1 MTESEEQV
9 GVGKGE
15 EEATVG
21 GGGGGLGSSGTAAA
35 AKRNMTKLKVAFNSM
50 IADQDEQLK
59 ISAKILTEDMKTFSQ
74 FAKNKVYIHM
84 KVCIRYLQ
92 DFPSHFRCSHFA
104 NDLRLII
111 SMLLCVDCVYTLER
125 TFRFIR
131 LRIFRSVVGK
141 SNSYPRRQVSSTA

>member
-9 GVGKGE
+9 GVGKSE

-21 GGGGGLGSSGTAAA
+21 GGGVGGGLGSSGTAAAA

-74 FAKNKVYIHM
+74 FAKNKVY
-84 KVCIRYLQ
+84 
-92 DFPSHFRCSHFA
+92 A
-104 NDLRLII
+104 
-111 SMLLCVDCVYTLER
+111 
-125 TFRFIR
+125 
-131 LRIFRSVVGK
+131 
-141 SNSYPRRQVSSTA
+141 

>member
-9 GVGKGE
+9 GVGKSE

-21 GGGGGLGSSGTAAA
+21 GGGVGGGLGSSGTAAAA

-74 FAKNKVYIHM
+74 FAKNKVY
-84 KVCIRYLQ
+84 
-92 DFPSHFRCSHFA
+92 
-104 NDLRLII
+104 
-111 SMLLCVDCVYTLER
+111 T
-125 TFRFIR
+125 
-131 LRIFRSVVGK
+131 
-141 SNSYPRRQVSSTA
+141 

>member
-9 GVGKGE
+9 GVGKSE

-21 GGGGGLGSSGTAAA
+21 GEGGGLGSSGTAAAA

-74 FAKNKVYIHM
+74 FAKNKVY
-84 KVCIRYLQ
+84 
-92 DFPSHFRCSHFA
+92 
-104 NDLRLII
+104 
-111 SMLLCVDCVYTLER
+111 T
-125 TFRFIR
+125 
-131 LRIFRSVVGK
+131 
-141 SNSYPRRQVSSTA
+141 

>member
-9 GVGKGE
+9 GVGKSE

-21 GGGGGLGSSGTAAA
+21 GGGGGLGSSGTATAAAA

-74 FAKNKVYIHM
+74 FAKNKVY
-84 KVCIRYLQ
+84 
-92 DFPSHFRCSHFA
+92 
-104 NDLRLII
+104 
-111 SMLLCVDCVYTLER
+111 T
-125 TFRFIR
+125 
-131 LRIFRSVVGK
+131 
-141 SNSYPRRQVSSTA
+141 

>member
-9 GVGKGE
+9 GVGKSE

-21 GGGGGLGSSGTAAA
+21 GGGVGGGLGSSGTAAAAA

-74 FAKNKVYIHM
+74 FAKNKVY
-84 KVCIRYLQ
+84 
-92 DFPSHFRCSHFA
+92 
-104 NDLRLII
+104 
-111 SMLLCVDCVYTLER
+111 T
-125 TFRFIR
+125 
-131 LRIFRSVVGK
+131 
-141 SNSYPRRQVSSTA
+141 

>member
-9 GVGKGE
+9 GVGKSE

-21 GGGGGLGSSGTAAA
+21 GGGVGGGLGSSGTAAAA

-74 FAKNKVYIHM
+74 FAKNKV
-84 KVCIRYLQ
+84 
-92 DFPSHFRCSHFA
+92 
-104 NDLRLII
+104 
-111 SMLLCVDCVYTLER
+111 
-125 TFRFIR
+125 
-131 LRIFRSVVGK
+131 
-141 SNSYPRRQVSSTA
+141 